1 MNNNEIQ
8 EKPSVGGLNDG
19 ECLTLFASQI
29 HDLKNLLFVLISELD
44 DTVTRHCGESGACSE
59 LAPRLSKLKF
69 NGQMINDKLI
79 QMLSV
84 YRFDRGEYQLDIAYH
99 PVAEL
104 MEDILAES
112 RPLFDGGPLT
122 LECDIRVEPGLCWF
136 FDRDIVSGV
145 INHAI
150 HNALRSAT
158 GKIRLGVNVE
168 DGFLAI
174 SVADDGAGFPEA
186 ILERSEGMRKLD
198 IAGGKTGL
206 GLYFS
211 AVCARLHANREQVG
225 RVSIHNGAPLGGA
238 VLTLFL
244 P

>member
-1 MNNNEIQ
+1 MSNDPTPET
-8 EKPSVGGLNDG
+8 PAARGLSDS
-19 ECLTLFASQI
+19 ECLSLFASQI

-44 DTVTRHCGESGACSE
+44 DTLHSHCAAEDGCGAI
-59 LAPRLSKLKF
+59 APRLAKLKF

-84 YRFDRGEYQLDIAYH
+84 YRFDRGEYQLDVAYH

-104 MEDILAES
+104 LEDILAES

-122 LECDIRVEPGLCWF
+122 LECDIQTEPGLCWF

-158 GKIRLGVNVE
+158 RKIRLGVNVK
-168 DGFLAI
+168 DGFLAL

-186 ILERSEGMRKLD
+186 VLARGEGLQKLD
-198 IAGGKTGL
+198 ISGGKTGL

-211 AVCARLHANREQVG
+211 EVCARLHANQEKVG
-225 RVSIHNGAPLGGA
+225 RVEIHNGAPLGGA
-238 VLTLFL
+238 VLTLLL